1 MYGNGGCVAL
11 QKQVHTH
18 SERTNERTNSGCC
31 NTLLSHLFRTQYF
44 PRRDAGFPKLLH
56 EKKSNN
62 FFKNPPFTRQSVSLL
77 RKLFFK
83 KKSGKSY
90 ANLYFPYYFS
100 AAFPHLLM
108 LFLLLSFGPPAIPHI
123 RNRNQEKGTPNPFLP
138 SFPPA
143 PIPPR
148 LFLMRILIFFL
159 RCENRGNVGEE

>member
-18 SERTNERTNSGCC
+18 SERTNEQRLLQHT
-31 NTLLSHLFRTQYF
+31 TVLSHLFRTQYF

-62 FFKNPPFTRQSVSLL
+62 LFKNPPFTRQSVSLL

-123 RNRNQEKGTPNPFLP
+123 RNRNQEKGTPTRSSPPSLLP
-138 SFPPA
+138 RFPLA
-143 PIPPR
+143 Y
-148 LFLMRILIFFL
+148 F
-159 RCENRGNVGEE
+159 